1 VSPVIRDP
9 RSICAECGHVQ
20 SFHDRAAAR
29 GLPSADLTSERNCY
43 REIGGAPCRCSGFR
57 DSGEVAVAVAGHTRA
72 GRSVATSALLAV
84 LLVVMGLA
92 LLYAYRSQTPAL
104 ATIPLSQAVQEINSG
119 QVKKVTIVAN
129 KATLELNNSATE
141 KQQTTLPDRDEIFQ
155 KTLAD
160 YNTANPTR
168 QIVIDYRP
176 EDSSFGVI
184 GSIFLSLLP
193 VLLLGAF
200 FTYLFR
206 RSVSR

>member
-1 VSPVIRDP
+1 MRDP
-9 RSICAECGHVQ
+9 RAICAECGHVQ

-29 GLPSADLTSERNCY
+29 ALPGADLTSERNCY

-57 DSGEVAVAVAGHTRA
+57 DSGEVATVAAAQPRA

-84 LLVVMGLA
+84 VLVVMGLA

-104 ATIPLSQAVQEINSG
+104 TTIPLSQAIQEINAG
-119 QVKKVTIVAN
+119 QVAIVTITSN
-129 KATLELNNSATE
+129 RATLELRSGG
-141 KQQTTLPDRDEIFQ
+141 KQQTTLPDRDEILQ
-155 KTLAD
+155 RTLAD
-160 YNTANPTR
+160 YNNANPTR
-168 QIVIDYRP
+168 QIAVDYRP
-176 EDSSFGVI
+176 EDSSFTVI

>member
-1 VSPVIRDP
+1 MRDP
-9 RSICAECGHVQ
+9 RSICAECGHAQ

-29 GLPSADLTSERNCY
+29 ALPSADPTSERNCY

-57 DSGEVAVAVAGHTRA
+57 DSGEIATAAAGQPRT
-72 GRSVATSALLAV
+72 GRSVATSALLAAV
-84 LLVVMGLA
+84 LVVMGLA
-92 LLYAYRSQTPAL
+92 LLYAYRSQTPAVT
-104 ATIPLSQAVQEINSG
+104 TIPLSQALQEISGG
-119 QVKKVTIVAN
+119 QVAKVTIIGSR
-129 KATLELNNSATE
+129 ATLELRGGD
-141 KQQTTLPDRDEIFQ
+141 KHQTTLPDRDETFQ

-160 YNTANPTR
+160 YNSANPTR

-176 EDSSFGVI
+176 EDSSFTVI

>member
-1 VSPVIRDP
+1 MRDP

-29 GLPSADLTSERNCY
+29 ALPGADLTSERNCY

-57 DSGEVAVAVAGHTRA
+57 DSGEVAIAATGRPRA
-72 GRSVATSALLAV
+72 GRSAATPALLAAV
-84 LLVVMGLA
+84 LVVMGLG
-92 LLYAYRSQTPAL
+92 LLYAYRSQTPAV
-104 ATIPLSQAVQEINSG
+104 ATIPLSQSIQEINGG

-129 KATLELNNSATE
+129 RATLELNSRAE
-141 KQQTTLPDRDEIFQ
+141 RQVTTLPDRDEIFQ
-155 KTLAD
+155 RTLAEW
-160 YNTANPTR
+160 NTANPTR

-176 EDSSFGVI
+176 EDSSFTVI

>member
-1 VSPVIRDP
+1 MRDP

-29 GLPSADLTSERNCY
+29 ALPSADLTSERNCY

-57 DSGEVAVAVAGHTRA
+57 DSGEVATAAAGQPRA
-72 GRSVATSALLAV
+72 GRSVATSALLGV
-84 LLVVMGLA
+84 VLVVMGLA
-92 LLYAYRSQTPAL
+92 LLYAYRSQTPAV
-104 ATIPLSQAVQEINSG
+104 ATIPLSQAIQEINNG
-119 QVKKVTIVAN
+119 QVVKVTVTAN
-129 KATLELNNSATE
+129 RATLELRGSD
-141 KQQTTLPDRDEIFQ
+141 KHQTTLPDRDEILQ

-168 QIVIDYRP
+168 QIVIDYRA
-176 EDSSFGVI
+176 EDPSFSVI

-206 RSVSR
+206 RSTSR

>member
-1 VSPVIRDP
+1 MAPVARDP

-29 GLPSADLTSERNCY
+29 ALPNADLTSDRNCY
-43 REIGGAPCRCSGFR
+43 REIGGASCRCSGFR
-57 DSGEVAVAVAGHTRA
+57 DSGEIATAAA
-72 GRSVATSALLAV
+72 GRPQSGRSAATSALLAV
-84 LLVVMGLA
+84 VLVFIGLG
-92 LLYAYRSQTPAL
+92 LLYAYRSQTPAV
-104 ATIPLSQAVQEINSG
+104 ATIPLSQAIQEINGG

-129 KATLELNNSATE
+129 RATLELNSRAE
-141 KQQTTLPDRDEIFQ
+141 RQVTTLPDRDEIFQ
-155 KTLAD
+155 RTLAEW
-160 YNTANPTR
+160 NTANPTR

-176 EDSSFGVI
+176 EDSSFTVI

>member
-1 VSPVIRDP
+1 MRDS
-9 RSICAECGHVQ
+9 RSICADCGHVQ

-29 GLPSADLTSERNCY
+29 SLPSADLTSERSCY

-57 DSGEVAVAVAGHTRA
+57 DSGEVATAAAGQPRA
-72 GRSVATSALLAV
+72 GRSVATVALLTV
-84 LLVVMGLA
+84 VLVVMGLA
-92 LLYAYRSQTPAL
+92 LLYAYRSQTPAV
-104 ATIPLSQAVQEINSG
+104 ATIPLSQSIQEINGG

-129 KATLELNNSATE
+129 RATLELNSRAE
-141 KQQTTLPDRDEIFQ
+141 RQVTTLPDRDEIFQ
-155 KTLAD
+155 RTLAEW
-160 YNTANPTR
+160 NTANPTR

-176 EDSSFGVI
+176 EDSSFTVI

>member
-1 VSPVIRDP
+1 MRDS
-9 RSICAECGHVQ
+9 RAICAECGHVQ

-29 GLPSADLTSERNCY
+29 ALPSADLTSERNCY

-57 DSGEVAVAVAGHTRA
+57 DSGEVATSAAGRPRA
-72 GRSVATSALLAV
+72 GRSAATSALLAG
-84 LLVVMGLA
+84 LLVVMCLA
-92 LLYAYRSQTPAL
+92 LLYAYRSQTPAF
-104 ATIPLSQAVQEINSG
+104 ATVPMSQAIQEVNAG
-119 QVKKVTIVAN
+119 QVAKVTVTAN
-129 KATLELNNSATE
+129 KATLELRSGE
-141 KQQTTLPDRDEIFQ
+141 KHQTALPDRDEVFQ

-193 VLLLGAF
+193 VVLLGAF